1 MSPSSSAIS
10 ALPWLAVT
18 WIITVVVVTGAICLI
33 TREVLRKTD
42 PQNLPE
48 VLRALTPLLNVI
60 ARALARLPIGSSA
73 DKELPSGQ
81 TGNTPDAQT
90 GNTSVEQGGEAS

>member
-1 MSPSSSAIS
+1 MTPSLPTASAI
-10 ALPWLAVT
+10 PWLVVG
-18 WIITVVVVTGAICLI
+18 WITTVVVIAVLI
-33 TREVLRKTD
+33 YLIARQVLRKTD
-42 PQNLPE
+42 PQSLPE
-48 VLRALTPLLNVI
+48 VLRALTPLLSAVV
-60 ARALARLPIGSSA
+60 RPLAKLPIGSSA